1 MLKKLLHFLLL
12 ALCCGTALAQQP
24 PAQPAL
30 SLLFIATGNVPAG
43 KFRQLA

>member
-24 PAQPAL
+24 SAQPAL
-30 SLLFIATGNVPAG
+30 SLLFSSPRSPGRTA
-43 KFRQLA
+43 